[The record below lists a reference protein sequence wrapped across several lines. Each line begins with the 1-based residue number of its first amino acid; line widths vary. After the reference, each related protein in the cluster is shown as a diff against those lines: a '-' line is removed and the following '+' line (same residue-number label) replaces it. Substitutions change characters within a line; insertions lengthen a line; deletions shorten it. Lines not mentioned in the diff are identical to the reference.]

1 MDKPLL
7 ILDLDETLIF
17 AFEKRIERIPDFT
30 CGPNAIYFRPYLNE
44 FFQEILTAFRV
55 GVWTSSSE
63 DYMECVIKNIFPK
76 ELELEFAFGRQ
87 RCTRVFDPSTGEIKW
102 VKNLKKIKKKGYSLD
117 RVIIVDDS
125 PSKLERNYG
134 NLIRI
139 SPWYGSEEDDELKY
153 LSKYLIKIS
162 GVSSFRKIEKRF
174 WRSTL

>member
-17 AFEKRIERIPDFT
+17 ASEQRLDRDPAFT
-30 CGPNAIYFRPYLNE
+30 CGSYSIYCRPYLIE
-44 FFQEILTAFRV
+44 FFQEIITTFRF
-55 GVWTSSSE
+55 GVWTSSTE
-63 DYMECVIKNIFPK
+63 DYMECVIKNVIPK
-76 ELELEFAFGRQ
+76 EIKLDFAFSRQ
-87 RCTRVFDPSTGEIKW
+87 RCSQVFDPNTGEMNW
-102 VKNLKKIKKKGYSLD
+102 VKDLKKIKKKGYSLD